1 MSERTPDEITSLE
14 QNILSKSNYMSK
26 NIKLNLNYLK
36 FLSKNAKGEDVKEKV
51 KNVIDLYAARKISQ
65 VQTAT
70 NTIIKLLSETTGK
83 RKETINKNYEKLVEK
98 HKEVEPLGKRL
109 RQKTET
115 NRSVIKSVEISD
127 KTKAK
132 VEVKINIKEHDMVDD
147 KHRNFDFVYNNLEK
161 RLNIEV
167 TEVMNI
173 KKTMKVQTIIK
184 IIVKRAL
191 AVTEL
196 GEEPK
201 PTREDS
207 WVKGDSFGRFEEFR
221 YMISSTKINQVGTNN
236 LNYVLQT
243 NREKNKNNFKEEIGN
258 IGSDW
263 RLDRFVYLMVA
274 CYEIKPSRGSSYIP
288 TPAPYTNAKC
298 GLINIKNAD
307 DKCFSYCMKYHQ
319 TDKGKHDDRVTVLN
333 KVDDKYNYD
342 DLEFPVDFDDIKK
355 FEKNNNICI
364 NVYGICDDQKIIL
377 EYVGDIHNIKN
388 DIIYLLRISDD
399 EKSHYIYIKH
409 IARLLNLNSY
419 RSNKTLCPY
428 CNKGVEAGDFFD
440 NHVKD
445 CYKRA
450 CGEGSLIKLPDEGS
464 TMKFKNYKNK
474 IERPYIIYADTES
487 TLEKTD
493 KEKCITS
500 P

>member
-1 MSERTPDEITSLE
+1 MSERTPNEITSLE

-70 NTIIKLLSETTGK
+70 NTIIKLLSDTTGK

-115 NRSVIKSVEISD
+115 NRSIIKSVEVSD

-132 VEVKINIKEHDMVDD
+132 VEVKINIKENDMVDD
-147 KHRNFDFVYNNLEK
+147 KHRNFDFIYNNLEK

-207 WVKGDSFGRFEEFR
+207 WVKGDGLGKFEEFR
-221 YMISSTKINQVGTNN
+221 YLISSTKIKQVGTNN
-236 LNYVLQT
+236 LNDVLQT
-243 NREKNKNNFKEEIGN
+243 NREK
-258 IGSDW
+258 
-263 RLDRFVYLMVA
+263 
-274 CYEIKPSRGSSYIP
+274 
-288 TPAPYTNAKC
+288 
-298 GLINIKNAD
+298 
-307 DKCFSYCMKYHQ
+307 
-319 TDKGKHDDRVTVLN
+319 
-333 KVDDKYNYD
+333 
-342 DLEFPVDFDDIKK
+342 
-355 FEKNNNICI
+355 
-364 NVYGICDDQKIIL
+364 
-377 EYVGDIHNIKN
+377 
-388 DIIYLLRISDD
+388 
-399 EKSHYIYIKH
+399 
-409 IARLLNLNSY
+409 
-419 RSNKTLCPY
+419 
-428 CNKGVEAGDFFD
+428 
-440 NHVKD
+440 
-445 CYKRA
+445 
-450 CGEGSLIKLPDEGS
+450 
-464 TMKFKNYKNK
+464 
-474 IERPYIIYADTES
+474 
-487 TLEKTD
+487 
-493 KEKCITS
+493 
-500 P
+500 